1 VPSGQKECYIGFFG
15 YFFQRGLIVGICTFP
30 TMSRQKSATRA
41 VTVERAFRKIV
52 LAVDGPEK
60 SGKAIEL
67 AMTLAAAN
75 GADLD
80 VVHVSIDAIPIVAPP
95 AFGMPPPVPSR
106 YFELQQR
113 HEDRMSR
120 WLARIVGLAEE
131 RGLNAKMSVLRP
143 RLSVAE
149 EVAKKASDDG
159 ADLIVVGMNERS
171 ALERLVYGSTSRGVI
186 QHAECPVLVV
196 R

>member
-1 VPSGQKECYIGFFG
+1 MS
-15 YFFQRGLIVGICTFP
+15 
-30 TMSRQKSATRA
+30 SRQRSATRA
-41 VTVERAFRKIV
+41 VTVDRAFRKIV
-52 LAVDGPEK
+52 LAVDGPEN

-67 AMTLAAAN
+67 AMTLAASN

-80 VVHVSIDAIPIVAPP
+80 VVHVSIDTIPIVAPP

-120 WLARIVGLAEE
+120 WLTRIVGLAEE
-131 RGLNAKMSVLRP
+131 RGLNASMSVIHP
-143 RLSVAE
+143 NLSVAE
-149 EVAKKASDDG
+149 EVVRKASDDG
-159 ADLIVVGMNERS
+159 ADLIVVGMKNRG

-186 QHAECPVLVV
+186 EHAGCPVLVV
-196 R
+196 H